1 MKSNQA
7 PLIRKTH
14 AFRYA
19 MGTLGG
25 SLPYNM
31 FTTFMA
37 FYYVDMLGLD
47 IRIYSLA
54 LLFYA
59 LFDAI
64 DSPIYGYFSDRTRT
78 RFGRRKPWLMV
89 VSVLFGISFIAF
101 FSPPPFLENN
111 GFVAYFFILM
121 ILVET
126 SMSAIQ
132 VNYNSLLPDLF
143 RDKKERANAN
153 SIRMG
158 WMLIATIIGVALA
171 PVITDAIGFPNTALI
186 FGIFSI
192 CVWMFVI
199 TGVHENKDYQDYEHP
214 KFFQSIKEIASEKKF
229 WLIAGVTC
237 FYNVAQSLML
247 AGIPFFVKYTLNL
260 DAGSTTIMLGIV
272 LVTAIISLVGWATA
286 IKRFTLVPVWRTALV
301 ILTLAFIPLYF
312 AETLT
317 LSIVGGIFI
326 GIGTG
331 GVMST
336 NDIVIAGLL
345 DEDKAKY
352 GKRREGMYQSIVG
365 LAARLNGLFR
375 SAAFFLVFVL
385 FAFESGDV
393 PGPNPGG
400 ASRFLLVVVPIVMM
414 LLSVVIS
421 MFLKIDKAEKRE
433 DSPV

>member
-1 MKSNQA
+1 MK
-7 PLIRKTH
+7 KTP

-37 FYYVDMLGLD
+37 FYYVDLLGLD
-47 IRIYSLA
+47 IRIYSIA
-54 LLFYA
+54 LLFYSI
-59 LFDAI
+59 FDAI
-64 DSPIYGYFSDRTRT
+64 DSPIYGFLSDRTRT

-89 VSVLFGISFIAF
+89 ASVVFGLSFIAF

-111 GFVAYFFILM
+111 GFIAYFFIMM

-143 RDKKERANAN
+143 RSKKERANAN
-153 SIRMG
+153 SMRMG

-171 PVITDAIGFPNTALI
+171 PVITDAIGYPNTALV
-186 FGIFSI
+186 FGCISI
-192 CVWMFVI
+192 CVWMFV
-199 TGVHENKDYQDYEHP
+199 TLGVHENKDYLETENP
-214 KFFQSIKEIASEKKF
+214 KLIRSIKEIIANKKF
-229 WLIAGVTC
+229 WLISGVTC
-237 FYNVAQSLML
+237 FYNAAQALML
-247 AGIPFFVKYTLNL
+247 AGIPFFVKYTLDL
-260 DAGSTTIMLGIV
+260 DSGSTTIMLGIV
-272 LVTAIISLVGWATA
+272 LVAAILSLIGWAAA
-286 IKRFTLVPVWRTALV
+286 IKRFSLVIVWRVALI
-301 ILTLAFIPLYF
+301 ILTIAFIPLFF
-312 AETLT
+312 AETMT
-317 LSIVGGIFI
+317 LSIIGGFFI

-352 GKRREGMYQSIVG
+352 GQRREGIYQSIVG

-375 SAAFFLVFVL
+375 SGAFFLVFIL
-385 FAFESGDV
+385 FGFESGDS
-393 PGPNPGG
+393 PGPDPGS
-400 ASRFLLVVVPIVMM
+400 ASRFLLVLVPVALMI
-414 LLSVVIS
+414 LGIAAS
-421 MFLKIDKAEKRE
+421 MFLSVAKRE
-433 DSPV
+433 DSEATSI